1 MSALLSNPPRL
12 SWLPPGKHCAVCFS
26 IDDVHPGK
34 STDCYEAGGDLGR
47 GALGHVEWLLGRH
60 SRLRVTLFTTPDW
73 REMSPLPTRKL
84 LARVPYVRDRVYL
97 MKVRRRG
104 EMRVD
109 RHPEFVAYLLGLE
122 RAEIGVHG
130 LHHIHTGRSV
140 FVEFQNQSVRECKR
154 ALERALAIFRDAGLE
169 VVSGV
174 APPGWNAPAA
184 LLEAMVQLG
193 LSFVT
198 SARDIVTPVS
208 ANAVTNMSGLRGV
221 SLVYPELTTD
231 GRLVHFTSNFQATS
245 PLERALGIL
254 DVGGLLAIKAHII
267 KNAMGLVALDGM
279 DGLYRNYLDLLF
291 LELDRRYG
299 DALWWTSMGEIARRV
314 ADNLPSRAGGST

>member
-1 MSALLSNPPRL
+1 
-12 SWLPPGKHCAVCFS
+12 VCFS

-34 STDCYEAGGDLGR
+34 STDCYEAGGDLGQ

-60 SRLRVTLFTTPDW
+60 PRLRVTLFTTPDW

-97 MKVRRRG
+97 MKVRKRG

-109 RHPEFVAYLLGLE
+109 RHPAFVAYLRGLP
-122 RAEIGVHG
+122 RTEIGIHG
-130 LHHIHTGRSV
+130 LHHIHPGRTV
-140 FVEFQNQSVRECKR
+140 FVEFQNQSVPACKQ
-154 ALERALAIFRDAGLE
+154 ALEQALKIFREAGLE

-174 APPGWNAPAA
+174 GPPGWNAPPA
-184 LLEAMVQLG
+184 LLEAMAELG
-193 LSFVT
+193 LTFVA

-208 ANAVTNMSGLRGV
+208 PDAVTNMSGMKGV
-221 SLVYPELTTD
+221 SLVYPELAAG

-245 PLERALGIL
+245 PLERAVAIL
-254 DVGGLLAIKAHII
+254 DVRGLLAVKGHIV
-267 KNAMGLVALDGM
+267 KNAMGLITLDGM

-291 LELDRRYG
+291 RELDRRYG
-299 DALWWTSMGEIARRV
+299 NALWWTSMGEIAERLAAHLPAPVSRR
-314 ADNLPSRAGGST
+314 ADKAVRA